1 MAESLDAY
9 APDPQLEHHIRAI
22 VADATKQRLAPF
34 IEDLQKIKEAV
45 AILIPDVQKLTTRI
59 DAAAELIEKV
69 NRENEAALDAM
80 AEIRSLQALQDI
92 AAGVNGILEFKKEFA
107 AQGPAAY
114 RRENGPDEPQPKQHG
129 TRDYHS
135 ELAEAGVDMTLVD
148 VKVDG
153 GVAYVTPKK
162 FLGDLWG
169 PIMEAVKSLGGEWIR
184 DDKNSHWKVG
194 VSGRTSPSPRT
205 QSGGSTPQIREPN
218 APASEKQIALLK
230 KLNVYVK
237 PGLTKG
243 EASKLIEA
251 NKKW

>member
-1 MAESLDAY
+1 MDKKGLDAY
-9 APDPQLEHHIRAI
+9 APDPQLEQHIREI
-22 VADATKQRLAPF
+22 VADAAKQRIAP
-34 IEDLQKIKEAV
+34 INEAYTTLTTD
-45 AILIPDVQKLTTRI
+45 IQTLTTRI
-59 DAAAELIEKV
+59 DAAAELIQKI

-107 AQGPAAY
+107 AQGPTAY
-114 RRENGPDEPQPKQHG
+114 RRENGPDEPQPKQPG
-129 TRDYHS
+129 ARDYHS
-135 ELAEAGVDMTLVD
+135 ELAAAGVDMTLVD

-153 GVAYVTPKK
+153 DIAYITPKK

-169 PIMEAVKSLGGEWIR
+169 PIMEAVKRLGGEWIR
-184 DDKNSHWKVG
+184 DDKNSHWKIG
-194 VSGRTSPSPRT
+194 GERSPYSPSSQP
-205 QSGGSTPQIREPN
+205 QSGGKPQIKEPN